1 MFPRPDFEAD
11 DLFGRKVAE
20 AEVEVKVDFCSSTNL
35 QWPASVKHLMKPV
48 SNNLEKLK
56 WKITILKTKIN
67 ALDRV
72 PNLWYLKMC

>member
-1 MFPRPDFEAD
+1 MKARLFPRPDFEAD

-48 SNNLEKLK
+48 SNNLEKLE
-56 WKITILKTKIN
+56 WKITI
-67 ALDRV
+67 
-72 PNLWYLKMC
+72 